1 MRGFAAELSGA
12 RDWMK
17 VATAGEG
24 GIRLYTCI
32 SKSISKTTSKCLAMR
47 ISILIICISRI
58 VRIRTSFAISVMR
71 NVKWMQNQSEYL
83 EEVKENIGRPAEDEN

>member
-32 SKSISKTTSKCLAMR
+32 TKSMNKTTSRTMSMR
-47 ISILIICISRI
+47 ISILIICICSRI
-58 VRIRTSFAISVMR
+58 VSIRTRFAISVMR
-71 NVKWMQNQSEYL
+71 NFTEFHL
-83 EEVKENIGRPAEDEN
+83 EKVE

>member
-24 GIRLYTCI
+24 GMRLYTCI
-32 SKSISKTTSKCLAMR
+32 TKSISNTTSKSLTMM

-58 VRIRTSFAISVMR
+58 VRISVMR
-71 NVKWMQNQSEYL
+71 NVKWMQNQWENL
-83 EEVKENIGRPAEDEN
+83 EEVEKNIGRPAEDEN

>member
-32 SKSISKTTSKCLAMR
+32 SKSISKTIMSMK
-47 ISILIICISRI
+47 ISILIMKALPNRGMRLSHI
-58 VRIRTSFAISVMR
+58 AIMLLHLR
-71 NVKWMQNQSEYL
+71 H
-83 EEVKENIGRPAEDEN
+83 

>member
-32 SKSISKTTSKCLAMR
+32 SKSISKTIMSTR
-47 ISILIICISRI
+47 ISILSICRI
-58 VRIRTSFAISVMR
+58 V
-71 NVKWMQNQSEYL
+71 KL
-83 EEVKENIGRPAEDEN
+83 